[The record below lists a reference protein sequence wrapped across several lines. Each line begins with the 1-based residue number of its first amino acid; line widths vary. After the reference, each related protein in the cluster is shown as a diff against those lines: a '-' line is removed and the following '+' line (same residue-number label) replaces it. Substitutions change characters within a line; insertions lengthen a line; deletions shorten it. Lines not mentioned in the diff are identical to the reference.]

1 MIAAS
6 SEVATILNVPNNIF
20 VDVKDDVQ
28 LNFCNPKTELKPFV
42 ELIDDEEVTL
52 KIHKNKVILDN
63 NVKLHFDDPSVVSVF
78 NSDGPQDNI
87 EYFVSFDINDEFIN
101 KFNKIKKIGNR
112 FGKIYL
118 TVKDKVLYIETM
130 DKTNTYSNGISFDIC
145 ETDNNDL
152 TMCFDY
158 QIFVHMMN
166 VIDKNFKMKLSYIEE
181 KEGGMIYTFND
192 EEKYFLMSKVE

>member
-6 SEVATILNVPNNIF
+6 SEAATILNVPNNIF
-20 VDVKDDVQ
+20 VDVKDEVQ
-28 LNFCNPKTELKPFV
+28 LNFCNPKTELKPFI

-52 KIHKNKVILDN
+52 KIHKNKIVLDN
-63 NVKLHFDDPSVVSVF
+63 SVKLHFDDPSVISVF

-87 EYFVSFDINDEFIN
+87 EFFVQFNINDEFIN
-101 KFNKIKKIGNR
+101 KFIKIKKVGNR

-130 DKTNTYSNGISFDIC
+130 DKTITYSNGISFDIC
-145 ETDNNDL
+145 DTDMHDL
-152 TMCFDY
+152 TMCFGY
-158 QIFVHMMN
+158 QTFVHMMN
-166 VIDKNFKMKLSYIEE
+166 VINQSFDMKLAYIEE

-192 EEKYFLMSKVE
+192 EENYFLMSQK